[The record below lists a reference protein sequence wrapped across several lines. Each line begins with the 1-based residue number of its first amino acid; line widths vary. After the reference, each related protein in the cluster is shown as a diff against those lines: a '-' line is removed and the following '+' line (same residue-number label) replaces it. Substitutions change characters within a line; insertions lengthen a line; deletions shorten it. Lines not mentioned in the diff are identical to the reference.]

1 MFPLQLSGVRPAW
14 ARTNRPR
21 KSLRPEEL
29 RPFAPGPH
37 DVDPG
42 IPTTSRLEPWMRENI
57 GRKDGALTNDG
68 DSVVSPDG
76 NSYTLYG

>member
-1 MFPLQLSGVRPAW
+1 
-14 ARTNRPR
+14 
-21 KSLRPEEL
+21 
-29 RPFAPGPH
+29 
-37 DVDPG
+37 
-42 IPTTSRLEPWMRENI
+42 MRENI